1 MAGTKFYDYVAP
13 ARAYPQIWRILAG
26 LGLTVALYAGLIAGA
41 AAWIGA
47 AMGAD
52 TGSAWFRALAS
63 GQTPLGVVILLF
75 SFVALAIGPF
85 LAVRWLHKR
94 PISSLFGPRAAGW
107 RAFRITGAVVF
118 VAWTLFFVV
127 LYPFE
132 EPEMTLAPA
141 IWARW
146 LPLALPALL
155 IQTGA
160 EEVLFR
166 GYLQQQLAARFRSPL
181 VWMVIPSLLFGLLHF
196 DGQHGLANAWLVVAV
211 TALFGLIG
219 ADLTART
226 GTLGASWGLHFANNA
241 FAILV
246 LATQGPLDGLAL
258 FSLPFS
264 DGPKMLFYLVLDMIA
279 LVILWG
285 LLRRLLRV

>member
-1 MAGTKFYDYVAP
+1 MASSKFEDYIAP
-13 ARAYPQIWRILAG
+13 ARVYPQIWRILVG
-26 LGLTVALYAGLIAGA
+26 LGLTAALYAGLIAGA
-41 AAWIGA
+41 AAWIGWV
-47 AMGAD
+47 MGAD
-52 TGSAWFRALAS
+52 SGSAWFRALAT
-63 GQTPLGVVILLF
+63 GQTPLGVVILLY
-75 SFVALAIGPF
+75 SFMALAIGPF

-94 PISSLFGPRAAGW
+94 PVSSLFGARAGGW
-107 RAFRITGAVVF
+107 RAFQITGVVVF
-118 VAWTLFFVV
+118 VVWTLFFIV

-132 EPEMTLAPA
+132 RPEINVPPA
-141 IWARW
+141 TWARW

-181 VWMVIPSLLFGLLHF
+181 IWMVIPSFLFGLLHF

-211 TALFGLIG
+211 TTLFGLIA

-264 DGPKMLFYLVLDMIA
+264 EGPEMLFYLSLDMIA
-279 LVILWG
+279 LLILWG
-285 LLRRLLRV
+285 MFRRLLRV